1 MMLDYKDV
9 DGKTIPGITNEK
21 LLKFRQDP
29 KKKKLHRDIDDALA
43 LRELLDDEHIEKTQ
57 EYVSAYIDKL
67 IGVKGR
73 DLTIDSE
80 DDGSEEGKMDSAYAK
95 VEDGDVSSF
104 AGSPKEHIIPDHQIS
119 RISKTS
125 SRIKLFFGTI

>member
-1 MMLDYKDV
+1 
-9 DGKTIPGITNEK
+9 
-21 LLKFRQDP
+21 
-29 KKKKLHRDIDDALA
+29 LA
-43 LRELLDDEHIEKTQ
+43 LRELLDDDHIEKTQ
-57 EYVSAYIDKL
+57 EYVSAYIDEL

-73 DLTIDSE
+73 DLTVDTE
-80 DDGSEEGKMDSAYAK
+80 DDGSKEKAMDSEYAK
-95 VEDGDVSSF
+95 VEDGDVASF